1 MVYHWIKYVDKFY
14 VVLITANGKVDRRA
28 LRVADLIKSELAAC
42 YIAPRT
48 LVEQVLVKIFAEV
61 LELKHVGIHDNFF
74 ELGGHSLLAT
84 QLVSRVRD
92 SFGLE
97 LPLRSVFEA
106 STIAELSQVLES
118 FKLIDPQSQVPALV
132 PLSRESRRMKL
143 SSLNKSSETS

>member
-1 MVYHWIKYVDKFY
+1 
-14 VVLITANGKVDRRA
+14 
-28 LRVADLIKSELAAC
+28 
-42 YIAPRT
+42 